1 MRKDASLPA
10 DSGVA
15 VMNVP
20 KGSSFLAMRFW
31 AALLSGLMSVSVAS
45 AATLPEQ
52 IVSIIKEVCAAP
64 ISPEAMLTAGEKM
77 AAAENWKLLRS
88 EPAPIPFMHN
98 ENGAKKSF
106 VSVWEFGL
114 VDASQATL
122 AISIVRP
129 ELPEIK
135 KYNFCAVQP
144 TIDID
149 GDELARTVNRR
160 LGSIVTRE
168 ARDPFINQMRW
179 FFTEEMA
186 KGNCG
191 KQLVLFLN
199 QQSSLGVP
207 KSLAVID
214 QDYPN
219 KEKFDLSTR
228 CPNQ

>member
-15 VMNVP
+15 AMNVP

-31 AALLSGLMSVSVAS
+31 AALLSGLMSVSVAP

-64 ISPEAMLTAGEKM
+64 ISPEAMLAAGEKM

-106 VSVWEFGL
+106 VSVWEFDL
-114 VDASQATL
+114 VDGSQATL

-135 KYNFCAVQP
+135 KYNLCGVQSV
-144 TIDID
+144 IDID

-168 ARDPFINQMRW
+168 ARDPFVNQMRW

>member
-1 MRKDASLPA
+1 MREDPNLLA

-15 VMNVP
+15 VMHVS
-20 KGSSFLAMRFW
+20 KGSSFLAMRFSG
-31 AALLSGLMSVSVAS
+31 ALLSGLVSVSVAS
-45 AATLPEQ
+45 ATTLPEQ

-64 ISPEAMLTAGEKM
+64 ISPEAMLAAGERM

-98 ENGAKKSF
+98 ENGEKRSF
-106 VSVWEFGL
+106 LSAWEFGL
-114 VDASQATL
+114 VDGSQATL

-135 KYNFCAVQP
+135 KYNFCGVQLA
-144 TIDID
+144 IDID
-149 GDELARTVNRR
+149 GDDLAQTVNRR
-160 LGSIVTRE
+160 LGSILTRE
-168 ARDPFINQMRW
+168 ARDPFINEKRW

-191 KQLVLFLN
+191 KQLLL
-199 QQSSLGVP
+199 SSRGSP
-207 KSLAVID
+207 KSLIVVD

>member
-10 DSGVA
+10 HSGVA

-20 KGSSFLAMRFW
+20 KESSFLAMRFW
-31 AALLSGLMSVSVAS
+31 AALLSGLMSVSAAS
-45 AATLPEQ
+45 AVTLPEQ
-52 IVSIIKEVCAAP
+52 IVSILKEVCAAP
-64 ISPEAMLTAGEKM
+64 ISPEAMLMAGEKM
-77 AAAENWKLLRS
+77 AAVENWKLLRS
-88 EPAPIPFMHN
+88 EPVPIPFMHN
-98 ENGAKKSF
+98 ENGEKRSF
-106 VSVWEFGL
+106 MSAWEFGL
-114 VDASQATL
+114 VDGSQATL

-135 KYNFCAVQP
+135 KYNFCGVQLA
-144 TIDID
+144 IDID
-149 GDELARTVNRR
+149 GDELAQAVNRR
-160 LGSIVTRE
+160 LGSILTRE
-168 ARDPFINQMRW
+168 ARDPFINEMRW

-191 KQLVLFLN
+191 KQLLL
-199 QQSSLGVP
+199 SSRGSP
-207 KSLAVID
+207 KSLIIID